1 MKGLALHSAIRSITT
16 AIIVGMLVTACS
28 SGPKIYVNQDP
39 NADLGGFKTFNFESQ
54 LGTDRDAGA
63 RSLESQYFIQS
74 AKREMEL
81 RGYQYAETNP
91 DLTLNFYIAT
101 KEKIRTTSTPTAGG
115 YYGYRGGYYG
125 AYGGYET
132 TVQQYTEGTVTVD
145 VIDQST
151 DQLVWEGTAVG
162 RITEKVMQ
170 NLEASVDAVTQEI
183 FLSYPTVQGGG
194 PAYVPPKPE

>member
-1 MKGLALHSAIRSITT
+1 MKAFKPYSVARAAFAIVTLNILA
-16 AIIVGMLVTACS
+16 ACS

-39 NADLGGFKTFNFESQ
+39 NANLGAYKTFGFEDR
-54 LGTDRDAGA
+54 LGTDRNDGA
-63 RSLESQYFIQS
+63 RSLESQYFVKA

-81 RGYQYAETNP
+81 RGYKFVESGA
-91 DLTLNFYIAT
+91 DLNLNFYVAT

-132 TVQQYTEGTVTVD
+132 TVQQYTEGTVTID
-145 VIDQST
+145 VIDMST

-170 NLEASVDAVTQEI
+170 NLELSVIEVTQEI

-194 PAYVPPKPE
+194 PAYVPPTESK